1 MNPIEL
7 IQNHFE
13 EFTKS
18 EKEIAIYIINNPQEI
33 FRYNILDLVKLTKTS
48 KSAIIRFTQKLGY
61 NGFTEFKFDLRRAII
76 SNDNEFI
83 ENNSIIRTYIEC
95 LTQMEAEIDNKQIIS
110 FAKNI
115 LNAHNIKIIGNGRTY
130 NSAYQFKQRL
140 LKIGID
146 SEALQ
151 ELSLIRD
158 SLSILNKGDMVII
171 FTIADNGKVY
181 PPLFKDANFAYDVS
195 TITMTNN
202 LPFKKYCQD
211 YIVLPKI
218 SNYRYNTFLDDQAI
232 FYIFIEVLLNEIAK
246 HCRSK

>member
-18 EKEIAIYIINNPQEI
+18 EKEIAIYIINNPQKI
-33 FRYNILDLVKLTKTS
+33 FPFSISDLVKKTKAS
-48 KSAIIRFTQKLGY
+48 KSSIIRFTQKLGY
-61 NGFTEFKFDLRRAII
+61 EGFTDFKFDLRRAII
-76 SNDNEFI
+76 SNDNEYQDD
-83 ENNSIIRTYIEC
+83 NSIIRSYIE
-95 LTQMEAEIDNKQIIS
+95 
-110 FAKNI
+110 I
-115 LNAHNIKIIGNGRTY
+115 LNQLDATIDKKQVSAFAQRISTAKTIKIIGNGRTY
-130 NSAYQFKQRL
+130 NSAFQFKQRL

-151 ELSLIRD
+151 EHSLIRD
-158 SLSILNKGDMVII
+158 SLSLLNKGDMVII

-181 PPLFKDANFAYDVS
+181 PRFFKDTNYLYDMCA
-195 TITMTNN
+195 ITMTNN

-246 HCRSK
+246 HSRSK

>member
-18 EKEIAIYIINNPQEI
+18 EKEIAIYIINNPQKI
-33 FRYNILDLVKLTKTS
+33 FPFNISDLVKKTKAS
-48 KSAIIRFTQKLGY
+48 KSSIIRFTQKLGY
-61 NGFTEFKFDLRRAII
+61 EGFTDFKFDLRRAII
-76 SNDNEFI
+76 SNDNEYQDD
-83 ENNSIIRTYIEC
+83 NSVIKSYIEI
-95 LTQMEAEIDNKQIIS
+95 LNQLEATIDKDQILA
-110 FAKNI
+110 FAKRI
-115 LNAHNIKIIGNGRTY
+115 SLAKKIKIIANGRTY
-130 NSAYQFKQRL
+130 NSACQFKQRL

-151 ELSLIRD
+151 EMSLIRD
-158 SLSILNKGDMVII
+158 SLSILKKGDMVII
-171 FTIADNGKVY
+171 FTIADNGKIY
-181 PPLFKDANFAYDVS
+181 PSLFKDINFSYDVS

-202 LPFKKYCQD
+202 LPFKKHCQD

-246 HCRSK
+246 HSRSQ